1 METTTTPA
9 HELNQEY
16 RSIPLAQIRDPQ
28 QPARETMDE
37 VRFAELVDS
46 IKAVGLIEP
55 IIVKD
60 CGTDFEVVAG
70 HRRTMAC
77 RAAGLQDVPCMIRR
91 NKTVSNI
98 AVMIHENAFR
108 EDMNP
113 IQEARFYA
121 QAMEEEADNDVDK
134 LCAMLKRDRAHVEGR
149 LLLLFGH
156 KPVVDA
162 LEAGRI
168 SIAAARALN
177 KLTNVGVLP
186 MLLDS
191 AMNQG
196 ATARQVTEWV
206 REYDGMP
213 PIAVT
218 QSAAADTA
226 DAAGTAQPS
235 SVPTCQFCRQQKHA
249 HMMRMVWFHEYCL
262 DGLDGLM
269 NGHQHGAA

>member
-1 METTTTPA
+1 MGTTPTKPPDTA
-9 HELNQEY
+9 QEFRY
-16 RSIPLAQIRDPQ
+16 IPIGQIRDPK

-37 VRFAELVDS
+37 DKFRELVES
-46 IKAVGLIEP
+46 IRQAGLIEP
-55 IIVKD
+55 VIVKD
-60 CGTDFEVVAG
+60 CGDHFEVVAG

-77 RAAGLQDVPCMIRR
+77 RVAGVELVPCMIRR
-91 NKTVSNI
+91 SKAVSDI
-98 AVMIHENAFR
+98 AIMIHENAFR

-149 LLLLFGH
+149 LLLLLGH

-162 LEAGRI
+162 LEAGKI
-168 SIAAARALN
+168 TIAAARALN

-213 PIAVT
+213 PIAVA

-226 DAAGTAQPS
+226 DAAGTALPS
-235 SVPTCQFCRQQKHA
+235 SVPTCLVCQSQKHA
-249 HMMRMVWFHEYCL
+249 HMMGMVWIHQYCQDAL
-262 DGLDGLM
+262 DGML
-269 NGHQHGAA
+269 NRQTPGAV